1 VKADVNTDLRRDKK
15 QRQRLA
21 LRDTILKQVAGW
33 LHGKKTYRGVCEMDS
48 HAHRAMSAK
57 FTRDKGGACK

>member
-1 VKADVNTDLRRDKK
+1 VKADVNADLRRDKK

-48 HAHRAMSAK
+48 HAHPAMSAK
-57 FTRDKGGACK
+57 FARDKGGACK